1 MMNESE
7 NSFINDP
14 TRKVLNLSH
23 SFHAQQGELLS
34 DEVRHDVQLEDIT
47 ASIDGQRSR
56 DYADE
61 GISFDTDY
69 DDNVSLNSL
78 HESSDDNKKNVEPV
92 VLTNHIIP
100 SRPISVETKNI
111 NDSIKSAR
119 DDFLL
124 SMTRVD
130 RDTFDR
136 AVAGLPDGV
145 LYLAASGFFNLAP
158 SDFVVA
164 KNVTS

>member
-7 NSFINDP
+7 NSFINAP
-14 TRKVLNLSH
+14 TRKVLSLSH
-23 SFHAQQGELLS
+23 SFHTQQGELYNG
-34 DEVRHDVQLEDIT
+34 DEVRHDVQDIR
-47 ASIDGQRSR
+47 ASIHGQRSR
-56 DYADE
+56 DYAEE

-78 HESSDDNKKNVEPV
+78 HESSDDNEKNVEPV

-100 SRPISVETKNI
+100 SRPVSVETKNI

-124 SMTRVD
+124 CMTRVD

-145 LYLAASGFFNLAP
+145 LYLAASGFFNLAA
-158 SDFVVA
+158 SDLVVA
-164 KNVTS
+164 KNATS